1 MSPHSKSIAAVILAA
16 GESSRFGRLKQFVQF
31 EGKTLVRRVVDA
43 AGEAECLPVIVVT
56 GNAHDEVKH
65 ELRECNAIA
74 IENKDW
80 KAGIGTS
87 IRTGIEY
94 LIDNAPDADAT
105 LLLVC
110 DQPFVDCNV
119 LSGLVAMH
127 RGTGKPV
134 VASAYANTLGVP
146 ALFNRLIFPELLRL
160 SGDSGAKAIILSNRA
175 HVAEFSFPRGD
186 IDVDTMGDLESIP
199 PAP

>member
-1 MSPHSKSIAAVILAA
+1 MTAAVILAA

-43 AGEAECLPVIVVT
+43 ASEAGCSPVLVVAGSGAT
-56 GNAHDEVKH
+56 EVKN
-65 ELRECNAIA
+65 ELRAAPALI

-94 LIDNAPDADAT
+94 LMVNAPDADAA

-119 LSGLVAMH
+119 LTGLVAMH
-127 RGTGKPV
+127 RETGKPV
-134 VASAYANTLGVP
+134 VASAYAHTLGVP
-146 ALFNRLIFPELLRL
+146 ALFSRLIFPELLLL
-160 SGDSGAKAIILSNRA
+160 SGDSGAKAVILSNRA
-175 HVAEFSFPRGD
+175 RVAKFSFPRGN
-186 IDVDTMGDLESIP
+186 IDVDTIGDLESIA